1 MNLPRFA
8 RLSALCLILFLTALT
23 AFAQPG
29 APACGCQLCS
39 NADPLRACTL
49 DGQVTTCGYFLAVA
63 LCPARPPADS
73 TSSVEGS
80 FLSLT
85 SGAAQEPAGCIN
97 LGD

>member
-8 RLSALCLILFLTALT
+8 RISALSLILFMTALT

-29 APACGCQLCS
+29 APPCGCQLCS
-39 NADPLRACTL
+39 NVDPLRACTL
-49 DGQVTTCGYFLAVA
+49 DGEVTTCGFFLAVA
-63 LCPARPPADS
+63 LCPARPPADA
-73 TSSVEGS
+73 TSSVEAP

-85 SGAAQEPAGCIN
+85 SEAQEPASCLN